1 MWAFWI
7 FLGLALL
14 DMEYQNMICSI
25 FCSVGLK
32 GYSVLNFKK
41 TLNISYFEV
50 YSNNVGSKSPRSYVQ
65 KKVAVTIFKWRF
77 KIFEN
82 IIMVSLKPQKVVNS
96 YNV

>member
-50 YSNNVGSKSPRSYVQ
+50 YSNNVGSKILCT
-65 KKVAVTIFKWRF
+65 KKGSCY
-77 KIFEN
+77 N
-82 IIMVSLKPQKVVNS
+82 IQMEI
-96 YNV
+96 